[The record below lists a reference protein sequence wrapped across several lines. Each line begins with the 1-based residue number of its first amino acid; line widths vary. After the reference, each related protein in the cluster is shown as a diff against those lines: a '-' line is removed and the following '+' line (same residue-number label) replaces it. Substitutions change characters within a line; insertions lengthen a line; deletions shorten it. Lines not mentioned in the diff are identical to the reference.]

1 MREVNLSG
9 VDLNLLP
16 ALDALLRRR
25 HVTKAAEE
33 VGLSQ
38 PAMSRALARLREL
51 LADPLLVR
59 GRTGLVLTPH
69 AESMAPRLAVML
81 SGARGLF
88 QPRAFEPGTL
98 QRTMRIAGSDVHA
111 LTLVPGMLR
120 LLRAEAPGVDLVIV
134 PYAQDLAHR
143 LEDGSLDFA
152 FGLEGSPLP
161 PGAVSFPV
169 NRDTLA
175 LVMRRKHPAA
185 KSEVKFEDYAR
196 FDHASVSIFGDGR
209 SEIDARLAQAG
220 LSRRIALTTP
230 HFMAALAAVAAS
242 DLVTTISRRFAQRFA
257 KTFDVILRDPPFDAP
272 VMVNTLVTAAARAQD
287 PALLW
292 FCGLVREAGQSSTD
306 IRL

>member
-25 HVTKAAEE
+25 HVTKAADDI
-33 VGLSQ
+33 GLSQ

-69 AESMAPRLAVML
+69 AETLAPRLAAML

-98 QRTMRIAGSDVHA
+98 QRSIRIAGSDVHA
-111 LTLVPGMLR
+111 LTILPG
-120 LLRAEAPGVDLVIV
+120 LLRRLSAEAPGVDLVIV
-134 PYAQDLAHR
+134 PYAQDLARR
-143 LEDGSLDFA
+143 LEEGSLDFA

-161 PGAVSFPV
+161 PGAVSFPI

-185 KSEVKFEDYAR
+185 KREITLEDYAR
-196 FDHASVSIFGDGR
+196 FDHAGVSIFGDGR
-209 SEIDARLAQAG
+209 SETDARLAQAG
-220 LSRRIALTTP
+220 LSRRIAVTTP

-242 DLVTTISRRFAQRFA
+242 GLVTTISRRLAERFA
-257 KTFDVILRDPPFDAP
+257 KTFDLILKDPPFAAP
-272 VMVNTLVTAAARAQD
+272 VMVNTLVTAAARAED

-292 FCGLVREAGQSSTD
+292 FCKLVRETEMEFQRT
-306 IRL
+306 RE